1 MNALQ
6 VAKYDGSLL
15 PENKMIGK
23 QILIVDDQERL
34 RELVQLCQEDLSG
47 WNTLAA
53 ASGQECLEIL
63 QTERPNAILLDLS
76 MPGMDG
82 FAVYDRLQ
90 SDRITRSIPVILLTA
105 RVLSSDT
112 ANFAEMGVAG
122 VIPKPLKP
130 PRCREKWQR
139 FWDGRIDTPRYGRL
153 RILKTLQS

>member
-23 QILIVDDQERL
+23 QILIVDDQEHL
-34 RELVQLCQEDLSG
+34 RELIKLCLEDLAG

-53 ASGQECLEIL
+53 ESGQECLQIL

-82 FAVYDRLQ
+82 FAVYEILQ
-90 SDRITRSIPVILLTA
+90 SDPITRSIPVILLTA

-122 VIPKPLKP
+122 VIRKPFEATTLPGKVA
-130 PRCREKWQR
+130 E
-139 FWDGRIDTPRYGRL
+139 
-153 RILKTLQS
+153 ILGWND